1 MNRKTRTDV
10 IFACV
15 ILALVLVILYS
26 GLRIM
31 ESTVFYNQNN
41 VTMQTESRTITRKG
55 VKYFPRKDITVLM
68 LMGIGWEGEAVAKE
82 QNFGGAM
89 DMAALM
95 IFDPVTEKC
104 DILSLNRDM
113 MVHIPV
119 INEKGIERGSFFGQ
133 LGYSHTFGTGMEDSC
148 ENARKT
154 VSNLLYGLEI
164 DHYFALNMDA
174 IGILNDAV
182 GGVTVNI
189 TDDFSPVD
197 PTMVKGLYTLR
208 GEQARTFVQSR
219 MIIGDGLNLSRMR
232 RQEDYM
238 RGFVSALMEKL
249 EEDDSVILQAYEDI
263 ADYTVTDCSAAVLSR
278 LAKNFEG
285 YTLGEMYSIKGENRE
300 GEIYM
305 EFYPDEE
312 ALDALILELFYAPK
326 K

>member
-113 MVHIPV
+113 MVHMPV

-154 VSNLLYGLEI
+154 ISNLLYGLEI